1 MTGARVC
8 ALSLAR
14 AFSLGQREPCQAVA
28 AAGDHVMCACLQ
40 NLTTPMCGTRI
51 GLGDP
56 RNHNPEHHIMALLIL
71 PSSLLRRR
79 TGNLIW

>member
-1 MTGARVC
+1 MLSRLH
-8 ALSLAR
+8 ALSLSVSVNRAR
-14 AFSLGQREPCQAVA
+14 TVA

-40 NLTTPMCGTRI
+40 NLTPMCGTRI

-56 RNHNPEHHIMALLIL
+56 RNHNPEHHIMALLTL
-71 PSSLLRRR
+71 PSYLLRRR